1 MKPSVNN
8 VVIPMVSLGTQS
20 LDFSAGLQ
28 LIMLLFCHN
37 ATVANERKEWWK
49 ALMNTIQQG

>member
-1 MKPSVNN
+1 
-8 VVIPMVSLGTQS
+8 MVSLGTQS